1 MNKKNINAFIIGFM
15 AGVLIYGVTNNISML
30 WGLLPLIFIYLLVN
44 KDSIKKDFEKG
55 ASDAY
60 KD

>member
-1 MNKKNINAFIIGFM
+1 MKNINAFIIGFM
-15 AGVLIYGVTNNISML
+15 VGVLIYGVTNNIAML
-30 WGLLPLIFIYLLVN
+30 WGLLPLILIYLLLN
-44 KDSIKKDFEKG
+44 KDKFKKDFEKG

>member
-1 MNKKNINAFIIGFM
+1 MKRKNINAFIIGFM
-15 AGVLIYGVTNNISML
+15 AGILIYGVTNNTAML
-30 WGLLPLIFIYLLVN
+30 WGLLPSIFIYFLVN
-44 KDSIKKDFEKG
+44 KDTFKKDFERG

>member
-1 MNKKNINAFIIGFM
+1 M
-15 AGVLIYGVTNNISML
+15 AGILIYGVTNNTAML
-30 WGLLPLIFIYLLVN
+30 WGLLPSIFIYFLVN
-44 KDSIKKDFEKG
+44 KDTFKKDFERG